1 MPKSTTNWLRI
12 YPHNLLWLGL
22 AVLAIVLDQ
31 ISKKIAL
38 NHILHNNL
46 PCPNQVQQICAYS
59 ESIPVIPP
67 VLDWTLAY
75 NYGAAFSFLSGA
87 GGWQHF
93 FFTGLAGIVSLFFI
107 FWLLRMPK
115 SLKVLPLA
123 ICLILA
129 GALGNFIDR
138 MTLGYVVDF
147 IHVHYQQSWHFPIF
161 NIADCAITLGTI
173 LLLIDS
179 FFLEKKRHQ
188 PKAEQVHD

>member
-38 NHILHNNL
+38 SHILHNNL

-75 NYGAAFSFLSGA
+75 NYGAAFSFLS
-87 GGWQHF
+87 
-93 FFTGLAGIVSLFFI
+93 
-107 FWLLRMPK
+107 
-115 SLKVLPLA
+115 
-123 ICLILA
+123 LIH
-129 GALGNFIDR
+129 I
-138 MTLGYVVDF
+138 
-147 IHVHYQQSWHFPIF
+147 
-161 NIADCAITLGTI
+161 
-173 LLLIDS
+173 
-179 FFLEKKRHQ
+179 
-188 PKAEQVHD
+188 